1 VKTWTFII
9 GMATTMAMAQAPQPE
24 ASQPAWAADWRATAF
39 VRQGKHEEAGLE
51 RPGMMAR
58 FVREGDQLPGGIIVL
73 DVKYDE
79 RQVVLGKGKETAVI
93 QQEMTMMPA
102 PIIKVP
108 TAPVVSAPPVSKKPK
123 IDKATA
129 MRDENGRW
137 VVAFPNGKNLDMQSY
152 VDRYGGIAG
161 AIQHVKELAD
171 RETNPERLEYRQ
183 QQLEALQ
190 QMAAGGNPPPPPK
203 KSGPKKNRSVVF

>member
-1 VKTWTFII
+1 
-9 GMATTMAMAQAPQPE
+9 
-24 ASQPAWAADWRATAF
+24 
-39 VRQGKHEEAGLE
+39 
-51 RPGMMAR
+51 
-58 FVREGDQLPGGIIVL
+58 
-73 DVKYDE
+73 
-79 RQVVLGKGKETAVI
+79 
-93 QQEMTMMPA
+93 
-102 PIIKVP
+102 
-108 TAPVVSAPPVSKKPK
+108 VSKKPK